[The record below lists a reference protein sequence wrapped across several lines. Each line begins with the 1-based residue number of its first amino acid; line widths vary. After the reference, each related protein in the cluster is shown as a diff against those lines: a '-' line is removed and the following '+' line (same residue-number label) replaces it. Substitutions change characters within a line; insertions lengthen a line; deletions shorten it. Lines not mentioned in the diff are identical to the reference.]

1 MKLPKL
7 NLRFPGIGGAGQAH
21 ATDEKPV
28 SATWLIRL
36 ADKAVLFACIGAI
49 IAVYILDAIFF
60 ATWAGDFPDGYLWLV
75 FILIAVVIRT
85 ICVSAP
91 VALQWVRG
99 RPEIRTARTTIRALW
114 IGSVLLCLVPATS
127 FFAGGHKVNT
137 QAAEVAAATETVST
151 DSKDA
156 RIATLKTQITD
167 IEARV
172 EKDVAEVNKSI
183 NAIMDDGVPGISASD
198 NASLMTLRAEIKGY
212 RDTAQADIDKKREE
226 IRKIETESETVK
238 TKAAETEA
246 TVSPFMA
253 IFVVV
258 DEMGGP
264 DSDLSSKLV
273 LLAFALLIEAIAAFG
288 LGAYYDIHRV
298 FVRLI
303 QETQQGLP
311 VAVAAA
317 SPPEPPLEPMTAS
330 EKGRKGA
337 QAANLNRKAN
347 RMDTRIPL
355 GEPEGA
361 AA

>member
-1 MKLPKL
+1 MGAVMKLPFNLPKL
-7 NLRFPGIGGAGQAH
+7 PSLPKFPAKAV
-21 ATDEKPV
+21 DEKPV

-60 ATWAGDFPDGYLWLV
+60 AAWAGEDWLVPV
-75 FILIAVVIRT
+75 FILIALVIRT
-85 ICVSAP
+85 IAVAAG

-99 RPEIRTARTTIRALW
+99 RSEIRAARTTIRVIW
-114 IGSVLLCLVPATS
+114 IAAVLLCLVPAMS

-137 QAAEVAAATETVST
+137 QAADVAVATEAVST
-151 DSKDA
+151 TSKEA
-156 RIATLKTQITD
+156 RIDTLKAQITD

-183 NAIMDDGVPGISASD
+183 EAIMDDDVPGISASD

-226 IRKIETESETVK
+226 IRAIETESETVR
-238 TKAAETEA
+238 TEAAETE
-246 TVSPFMA
+246 TKVSPFMA
-253 IFVVV
+253 IFAVV

-264 DSDLSSKLV
+264 SADLTSKLV
-273 LLAFALLIEAIAAFG
+273 LFAFALLLEAIAAFG

-303 QETQQGLP
+303 REAQETAPIEQ
-311 VAVAAA
+311 
-317 SPPEPPLEPMTAS
+317 PPIEEPKPAPMTPS
-330 EKGRKGA
+330 EKGKKGA